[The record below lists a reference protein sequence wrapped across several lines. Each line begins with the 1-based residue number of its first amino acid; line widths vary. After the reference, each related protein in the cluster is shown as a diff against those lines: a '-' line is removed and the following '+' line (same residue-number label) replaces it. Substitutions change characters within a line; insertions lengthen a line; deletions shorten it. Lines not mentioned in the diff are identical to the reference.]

1 MFWKNVWLLQ
11 LLNNLFKVC
20 YKSKNA
26 DIICYELTLLVFF
39 ARSKCQ
45 KFQKWKMKIAW
56 QKNFHD
62 FWTTWGISMKF
73 SRKMQLMVIL
83 KVTKNQGFILPLKDI
98 FWKTKGVSKG
108 LELVRSLQHWVK
120 NILEM
125 FAIQHTSIWPNLIL
139 IVLRIQKE

>member
-1 MFWKNVWLLQ
+1 
-11 LLNNLFKVC
+11 
-20 YKSKNA
+20 
-26 DIICYELTLLVFF
+26 
-39 ARSKCQ
+39 
-45 KFQKWKMKIAW
+45 
-56 QKNFHD
+56 
-62 FWTTWGISMKF
+62 
-73 SRKMQLMVIL
+73 MQLMVIL

-139 IVLRIQKE
+139 IVLGIQKE